1 MSMGVAPSA
10 ASPIAAEESVRIPPN
25 ILSGY
30 ILSYFCFL
38 QNEDSKK
45 SFEKTE
51 FSVSL
56 LKYDET
62 QKVKAIKAL
71 KSIMTGMNLVQ
82 VRHISSDSKNNFLF
96 GN

>member
-10 ASPIAAEESVRIPPN
+10 ASPIAAEENVRIPLN
-25 ILSGY
+25 TLTGY
-30 ILSYFCFL
+30 ILTYFCFL
-38 QNEDSKK
+38 QSEDSKK

-71 KSIMTGMNLVQ
+71 KSIMSGMNLVQ
-82 VRHISSDSKNNFLF
+82 VRYTYRNSNNYCIFW
-96 GN
+96 